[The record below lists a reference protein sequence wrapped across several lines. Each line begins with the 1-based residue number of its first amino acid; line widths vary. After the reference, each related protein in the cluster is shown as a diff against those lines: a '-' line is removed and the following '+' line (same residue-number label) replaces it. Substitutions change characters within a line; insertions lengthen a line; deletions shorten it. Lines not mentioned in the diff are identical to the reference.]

1 MSDGLRMRYDADVDA
16 LYLRLREGEVAATI
30 EVEEMVYLDVDNEGR
45 AVGIEFVSG
54 ADFLPFL
61 QRQGGAFTVSDQVEV
76 TIESVTT

>member
-1 MSDGLRMRYDADVDA
+1 MRYDAEVDA

-61 QRQGGAFTVSDQVEV
+61 QRQGGHSRCRIRWVYPPGRLPRNTHSG
-76 TIESVTT
+76 